1 MFRFSTQL
9 DSLNLGY
16 NSINDQVLMRMI
28 DSMTTIPSLDDLRAK
43 REAILALAEQ
53 YGAYQ
58 VRVFGSVAR
67 GQATPESDVDLL
79 VKFRD
84 GATLWDA
91 VGLWQDLQDL
101 LHVKVSLVGDEGQDT
116 RFMRRIQPDLVPL

>member
-9 DSLNLGY
+9 DSLNLEY

-116 RFMRRIQPDLVPL
+116 RFMRRIQGDLVSL

>member
-1 MFRFSTQL
+1 
-9 DSLNLGY
+9 
-16 NSINDQVLMRMI
+16 
-28 DSMTTIPSLDDLRAK
+28 MTTIPTLDDLRAK
-43 REAILALAEQ
+43 REAILALVEE

-67 GQATPESDVDLL
+67 VQATPESDVDFL
-79 VKFRD
+79 VKFHD

-91 VGLWQDLQDL
+91 VGLWQDLEDL

-116 RFMRRIQPDLVPL
+116 RFMRRIQGDLVSL

>member
-9 DSLNLGY
+9 DSLNLEY